1 MKLFRTSEV
10 HNIDAY
16 TIAHEPIADIDLME
30 RAAGKLFA
38 WITGRFDQRWRVMV
52 FTGPGNNGG
61 DSMALARMLAEAG
74 YEVEDYFLRFTDKI
88 SNSCRINL
96 ERLEKTGKVPVTM
109 VRQEKGLPKVP
120 PGILVID
127 GIFGSG
133 LARPLRGLPE
143 KAVAR
148 INTSGATVIAIDVPS
163 GLFGEDNTNNDP
175 EKILKAH
182 YTLTFQFPK
191 LSFFFPENA
200 EFTGEWVVLDIGLHP
215 DIIAATPTPYHY
227 LTGRD
232 VSGLLRPRRKFS
244 HKGTYGHALL
254 ISGSCGRMGAAVL
267 ASRGCLRSGVG
278 LLTVHVPRQGNDI
291 LQTAV
296 PEAMLDTD
304 ASDILFSGVPDLTP
318 YSAVGAGPA
327 LGTRSNSQKALYTLI
342 TTVRVPLVLDA
353 DALNMLAMHPDWYGK
368 LPEGT
373 VLTPHPKEF
382 ERLAGPAASGYE
394 RVHKAM
400 EFAQKYKVVL
410 VLKGAHTAIATPGG
424 AVWFNMTGN
433 PGMATAGSGDV
444 LTGVILALLA
454 QHYDPATAAR
464 IGVYLHGLA
473 GDIARETRG
482 EEALIASDIIEN
494 LGKAFKKVMRKDERR
509 SMSDEQEERQKE

>member
-30 RAAGKLFA
+30 RAAGKLFGWVTA
-38 WITGRFDQRWRVMV
+38 HFDKDRRVMV

-61 DSMALARMLAEAG
+61 DSLALARMLAGAG
-74 YEVEDYFLRFTDKI
+74 YVVEDYFLRFTDKI

-96 ERLEKTGKVPVTM
+96 ERLEKTGKVPVKM
-109 VRQEKGLPKVP
+109 IRSEEELPEVTS
-120 PGILVID
+120 GVLVID

-133 LARPLRGLPE
+133 LTRPLRGLPE

-148 INTSGATVIAIDVPS
+148 INASGAAVVAIDVPS
-163 GLFGEDNTNNDP
+163 GLFGEDNTENDA
-175 EKILKAH
+175 EKILKAD

-191 LSFFFPENA
+191 LSFFFPENDA
-200 EFTGEWVVLDIGLHP
+200 FTGEWVVLDIGLHP

-227 LTGRD
+227 LTVAD
-232 VSGLLRPRRKFS
+232 VAGLIRPRKKFS
-244 HKGTYGHALL
+244 HKGTYGHAML

-278 LLTVHVPRQGNDI
+278 LLTVHVPRLGNDI

-296 PEAMLDTD
+296 PEAMLESDQ
-304 ASDILFSGVPDLTP
+304 SDILFSEVPDLTP

-327 LGTRSNSQKALYTLI
+327 LGTRSNSQKALHALI
-342 TTVRVPLVLDA
+342 TTAKTPLVLDA
-353 DALNMLAMHPDWYGK
+353 DALNMLAMHPEWYEE

-382 ERLAGPAASGYE
+382 ERLAGPAVNGYE
-394 RVHKAM
+394 RVHKALD
-400 EFAQKYKVVL
+400 FAVKYKVIV
-410 VLKGAHTAIATPGG
+410 VLKGAHTAIASPAGE
-424 AVWFNMTGN
+424 VWFNMTGN

-444 LTGVILALLA
+444 LTGIILGLLA
-454 QHYDPATAAR
+454 QRYDPFDAAR
-464 IGVYLHGLA
+464 IGVFIHGLA
-473 GDIARETRG
+473 GDRAREERG

-494 LGKAFKKVMRKDERR
+494 MGKAFQEVKGVERLK
-509 SMSDEQEERQKE
+509 S

>member
-10 HNIDAY
+10 HSIDAY
-16 TIAHEPIADIDLME
+16 TIEHEPIADIDLME

-38 WITGRFDQRWRVMV
+38 WITARFDKSRRVMV

-61 DSMALARMLAEAG
+61 DSMALARMLAGAG

-109 VRQEKGLPKVP
+109 VRQEEELPEIP
-120 PGILVID
+120 AGILVID

-133 LARPLRGLPE
+133 LTRPLRGLPE

-148 INTSGATVIAIDVPS
+148 INASSATVVAIDVPS
-163 GLFGEDNTNNDP
+163 GLFGEDNTENDP
-175 EKILKAH
+175 EKILRAD

-191 LSFFFPENA
+191 LSFFFAENEA
-200 EFTGEWVVLDIGLHP
+200 FTGEWVVLDIGLHP
-215 DIIAATPTPYHY
+215 DIIASTPTPYHY
-227 LTGRD
+227 LTQAD
-232 VSGLLRPRRKFS
+232 VAKMLRPRRKFS

-254 ISGSCGRMGAAVL
+254 ISGSFGRMGAAVL

-278 LLTVHVPRQGNDI
+278 LLTVHVPRLGNDI

-296 PEAMLDTD
+296 PEAMLNTD
-304 ASDILFSGVPDLTP
+304 ASDILFGEVPDLTP

-327 LGTRSNSQKALYTLI
+327 LGTRNNSQKALHSLI
-342 TTVRVPLVLDA
+342 TTAKVPLVLDA
-353 DALNMLAMHPDWYGK
+353 DALNMLAMNPGWYEE

-400 EFAQKYKVVL
+400 DFARKYKVV
-410 VLKGAHTAIATPGG
+410 VVVKGAHTAIASPGG
-424 AVWFNMTGN
+424 EVWFNMTGN

-444 LTGVILALLA
+444 LTGIILALLA
-454 QHYDPATAAR
+454 QDYEPFTAAR
-464 IGVYLHGLA
+464 IGVYIHGLA
-473 GDIARETRG
+473 GDIAREERG
-482 EEALIASDIIEN
+482 EEALIASDIIEK
-494 LGKAFKKVMRKDERR
+494 LGEAFKKVIRKDER
-509 SMSDEQEERQKE
+509 

>member
-30 RAAGKLFA
+30 RAAGKLFGWVTA
-38 WITGRFDQRWRVMV
+38 HFDKDRRVMV

-61 DSMALARMLAEAG
+61 DSLALARMLAGAG
-74 YEVEDYFLRFTDKI
+74 YVVEDYFLRFTDKI

-96 ERLEKTGKVPVTM
+96 ERLEKTGKVPVKM
-109 VRQEKGLPKVP
+109 IRSEEELPEVTS
-120 PGILVID
+120 GVLVID

-133 LARPLRGLPE
+133 LTRPLRGLPE

-148 INTSGATVIAIDVPS
+148 INASGAAVVAIDVPS
-163 GLFGEDNTNNDP
+163 GLFGEDNTENDA
-175 EKILKAH
+175 EKILKAD

-191 LSFFFPENA
+191 LSFFFPENEA
-200 EFTGEWVVLDIGLHP
+200 FTGEWVVLDIGLHP

-227 LTGRD
+227 LTDAD
-232 VSGLLRPRRKFS
+232 VAGWIRPRKKFS
-244 HKGTYGHALL
+244 HKGTYGHAML

-278 LLTVHVPRQGNDI
+278 LLTVHVPRLGNDI

-296 PEAMLDTD
+296 PEAMLESDQ
-304 ASDILFSGVPDLTP
+304 SDILFSEVPDLTP

-327 LGTRSNSQKALYTLI
+327 LGTRSNSQKALHALI
-342 TTVRVPLVLDA
+342 TTAKVPLVLDA
-353 DALNMLAMHPDWYGK
+353 DALNMLAMHPEWYEE

-382 ERLAGPAASGYE
+382 ERLAGPAVNGYE
-394 RVHKAM
+394 RVHKALD
-400 EFAQKYKVVL
+400 FAVKYKVIV
-410 VLKGAHTAIATPGG
+410 VLKGAHTAIASPAGE
-424 AVWFNMTGN
+424 VWFNMTGN

-444 LTGVILALLA
+444 LTGIILGLLA
-454 QHYDPATAAR
+454 QRYDPFDAAR
-464 IGVYLHGLA
+464 IGVFIHGLA
-473 GDIARETRG
+473 GDRAREERG

-494 LGKAFKKVMRKDERR
+494 MGKAFQEIKGVERLK
-509 SMSDEQEERQKE
+509 S